1 MALLAESLKRIKPSA
16 TIAVTDKARTL
27 KAAGRDVIGLGAG
40 EPDFDTPENIK
51 RAAIKAIEGG
61 KAAKYTAVDGI
72 PELKAAIARKF
83 KRENG
88 LDYKP
93 SQIIVGTGGKQVLF
107 NTLMATL
114 NPGDEVIIPAP
125 YWVSYPDIVLLAGA
139 TPVAVPTKLEHG
151 FKMKPGALDKAITKN
166 TKWLIFNSPSNP
178 TGAAYTRDE
187 VKAITDVLKK
197 HPHVWVLSDDMY
209 EHLVYD
215 DFKFFSPA
223 QVEPALYERTL
234 TLNGV
239 SKAYCMTGWRIGY
252 GGAPEHLVK
261 AMATLQSQSTTNAN
275 AAAQWASVAALDG
288 PQDFIPK
295 HNQVFKERR
304 DLCVGMLNQ
313 SKGLKCPKPEGAF
326 YVYPSCAGTIGR
338 TAPSGHKLVT
348 DEDFVTELLEAEGVA
363 VVQGTPFGFGPAFR
377 ISYATKTEE
386 VEEACRRIQR
396 FCGNLT

>member
-1 MALLAESLKRIKPSA
+1 MPFLADSLSRIKPSA
-16 TIAVTDKARTL
+16 TIAVTDKARAL
-27 KAAGRDVIGLGAG
+27 KAAGRDVIGMAAG
-40 EPDFDTPENIK
+40 EPDFDTPDNIK
-51 RAAIKAIEGG
+51 QAAIKAIHAG
-61 KAAKYTAVDGI
+61 ATKYTAVDGM

-83 KRENG
+83 KRENN

-93 SQIIVGTGGKQVLF
+93 SQITVGTGGKQVLF
-107 NTLMATL
+107 NALMATL

-139 TPVAVPTKLEHG
+139 KPVIVQARLEDG
-151 FKMKPGALDKAITKN
+151 FKMKPEQLEKAITKN

-187 VKAITDVLKK
+187 VKALTDVLMK
-197 HPHVWVLSDDMY
+197 HKHVWLLTDDMY

-252 GGAPEHLVK
+252 AGAPEMLIK
-261 AMATLQSQSTTNAN
+261 AMATLQSQSTTNPN
-275 AAAQWASVAALDG
+275 AIAQWASVEALDG

-295 HNQVFKERR
+295 NNAVFKERR
-304 DLCVGMLNQ
+304 DLIVGMLNQ
-313 SKGLKCPKPEGAF
+313 ANGIRCPKP
-326 YVYPSCAGTIGR
+326 
-338 TAPSGHKLVT
+338 
-348 DEDFVTELLEAEGVA
+348 
-363 VVQGTPFGFGPAFR
+363 
-377 ISYATKTEE
+377 
-386 VEEACRRIQR
+386 
-396 FCGNLT
+396 